1 MTLEDAL
8 VAAAARRRNASL
20 PRHVAVAAND
30 VAMTEGEAA
39 AVARI
44 GANERG
50 FVDVLVA
57 FLAAHKSHAIEQASR
72 RWRGGRRD
80 DSAQRAVASRRR
92 PGAMKF

>member
-1 MTLEDAL
+1 M
-8 VAAAARRRNASL
+8 
-20 PRHVAVAAND
+20 AVAAND

-57 FLAAHKSHAIEQASR
+57 FLAVHKSHAIEQACVDGVEVDATIQRKGQWR
-72 RWRGGRRD
+72 RVDGP
-80 DSAQRAVASRRR
+80 A
-92 PGAMKF
+92 P